1 MKFIDK
7 FKSVNFNKRKKGT
20 SLKYIILHYTA
31 MKDYYETLSRLC
43 EKKNKLSSHFLV
55 NKYGD
60 IFYLVDVSKRAWH
73 AGKSNWKEVSDIN
86 SESIGIEIDNSG
98 HFYDFENYT
107 SKQIKSLIKL
117 LKYISRLYK
126 IKKHNILGHSDI
138 SPYRKI
144 DPGEKFPWIRLKKN
158 NLSFLPNNLPKN
170 KTIKINKHLDIHL
183 LKKNRKKRSFYMLS
197 KIGYDIQPAKKNN
210 KKYAMLIKAYQMH
223 YRQSLVSGKL
233 DEKTYKLIQSHFNEL
248 LT

>member
-7 FKSVNFNKRKKGT
+7 YKSINFNKRKKGT
-20 SLKYIILHYTA
+20 FLNYIILHYTA
-31 MKDYYETLSRLC
+31 MKNYNEALSRLC
-43 EKKNKLSSHFLV
+43 EKKNKISSHFLV

-60 IFYLVDVSKRAWH
+60 IFYLVDVIKRAWH
-73 AGKSNWKEVSDIN
+73 AGKSNWRNVLDIN

-98 HFYDFENYT
+98 HLYDFENYT
-107 SKQIKSLIKL
+107 PRQIKSLIKL
-117 LKYISRLYK
+117 LKYISRLYN

-144 DPGEKFPWIRLKKN
+144 DPGEKFPWKKLQRN
-158 NLSFLPNNLPKN
+158 NLSFLPNNLSKS
-170 KTIKINKHLDIHL
+170 KTIQINKYLNNKL
-183 LKKNRKKRSFYMLS
+183 LKKNKKLRSLYMLE
-197 KIGYDIQPAKKNN
+197 KIGYNVQPAIKNQ

-223 YRQSLVSGKL
+223 YRQSFVSGKL
-233 DEKTYKLIQSHFNEL
+233 DKKTYKLIQSHFKEL